1 MTMSDL
7 IKVDN
12 GVATLNSNVTEQI
25 AEFETQIKAIKKQ
38 EEDLKKSILDAMKE
52 NGVIKIDNE
61 HLTINYIAGHDQE
74 RFDTKAFKEEN
85 RMIYDEYVKMVHVK
99 DSVRIKVKD

>member
-1 MTMSDL
+1 MNDL
-7 IKVDN
+7 IKVEN
-12 GVATLNSNVTEQI
+12 GVATLNGNVTKQI
-25 AEFETQIKAIKKQ
+25 ADFETQIKALKKQ

-52 NGVIKIDNE
+52 NGVIKIDND
-61 HLTINYIAGHDQE
+61 HLTINYVAGHDQE
-74 RFDTKAFKEEN
+74 RFDTKTFKEEN

>member
-1 MTMSDL
+1 MSDL
-7 IKVDN
+7 IKIEN
-12 GVATLNSNVTEQI
+12 GTAVLNGNVTKQI
-25 AEFETQIKAIKKQ
+25 ADFETQIKALKKQ

-52 NGVIKIDNE
+52 NGVIKIDND
-61 HLTINYIAGHDQE
+61 HLTINYVAGHDQE
-74 RFDTKAFKEEN
+74 RFDTKTFKEEN

>member
-1 MTMSDL
+1 MNDL
-7 IKVDN
+7 IKVEN
-12 GVATLNSNVTEQI
+12 GVATLNGNVTKQI
-25 AEFETQIKAIKKQ
+25 ADFETQIKALKKQ

-52 NGVIKIDNE
+52 NGVIKIDND
-61 HLTINYIAGHDQE
+61 HLTINYVAGHDQE

-85 RMIYDEYVKMVHVK
+85 RMIYDEYLKMVHVK

>member
-12 GVATLNSNVTEQI
+12 GVATLNSNVTKQI

-52 NGVIKIDNE
+52 NGVVKIDND

-85 RMIYDEYVKMVHVK
+85 RIIYDEYVKMVHVK
-99 DSVRIKVKD
+99 DSVRIRVKD

>member
-1 MTMSDL
+1 MSDL

-12 GVATLNSNVTEQI
+12 GVATLNSNVTKQI